1 MNSNKKAKKKNRIKV
16 NKAKKK
22 TQPDLKKKYLL
33 YVYNLLFDSKQ
44 SCDLCDSSAKNATKL
59 KKKKKKK
66 KSYRICCCWVQ
77 SEQQRG
83 EVEAVVAGEELRG
96 EQPRNAESHGGGRD
110 GAAKN
115 STRVRVFDGV
125 GKQGDESG

>member
-1 MNSNKKAKKKNRIKV
+1 MIRKRE
-16 NKAKKK
+16 K
-22 TQPDLKKKYLL
+22 TR
-33 YVYNLLFDSKQ
+33 
-44 SCDLCDSSAKNATKL
+44 
-59 KKKKKKK
+59 KKKKKKV
-66 KSYRICCCWVQ
+66 SNSCYCWIQ
-77 SEQQRG
+77 NEQQRG
-83 EVEAVVAGEELRG
+83 EAEAVVAGEELRG

>member
-1 MNSNKKAKKKNRIKV
+1 MVRARKN
-16 NKAKKK
+16 
-22 TQPDLKKKYLL
+22 T
-33 YVYNLLFDSKQ
+33 
-44 SCDLCDSSAKNATKL
+44 TKF

-66 KSYRICCCWVQ
+66 YQIRYCWIQ
-77 SEQQRG
+77 NEQQRG
-83 EVEAVVAGEELRG
+83 EAEAIVAGEELRG
-96 EQPRNAESHGGGRD
+96 KQPRNAESHGGGRD